1 MPALLVH
8 PASRRNLHL
17 FIVLSFELADSI
29 ASSSSSRA
37 ACDFTRL
44 SCVAE
49 QRCSGCCNSNL
60 AISRR
65 SEASRRRDWDVGD
78 PLDVC
83 EWSSTSGDLTDAALS
98 SSNKRDWK

>member
-8 PASRRNLHL
+8 PASRRNLL
-17 FIVLSFELADSI
+17 LSIVLPIELADSI

-44 SCVAE
+44 S
-49 QRCSGCCNSNL
+49 RCSDCCNSNL

-65 SEASRRRDWDVGD
+65 SVASRRRDWDVGD

-83 EWSSTSGDLTDAALS
+83 EWSSTSRDLTDAALS
-98 SSNKRDWK
+98 SSSKRDWK